1 MEWETKMYEW
11 MPSVQIASFVSPW
24 AMGPNVSKWVYPYHT
39 SSWPD
44 ELFSAVPA
52 RSSPHS
58 TEPGRAFA
66 NKNALPDHVI
76 LPITHDWEPVIALG
90 TQTGYVSVDRSHL
103 QRRYS

>member
-1 MEWETKMYEW
+1 MESVSKRRTRSEARAIPTTSQGFVDSLGVALDLEDQFDIAMEWETKMYEW

-52 RSSPHS
+52 R
-58 TEPGRAFA
+58 
-66 NKNALPDHVI
+66 
-76 LPITHDWEPVIALG
+76 
-90 TQTGYVSVDRSHL
+90 
-103 QRRYS
+103 

>member
-52 RSSPHS
+52 R
-58 TEPGRAFA
+58 
-66 NKNALPDHVI
+66 
-76 LPITHDWEPVIALG
+76 
-90 TQTGYVSVDRSHL
+90 
-103 QRRYS
+103 